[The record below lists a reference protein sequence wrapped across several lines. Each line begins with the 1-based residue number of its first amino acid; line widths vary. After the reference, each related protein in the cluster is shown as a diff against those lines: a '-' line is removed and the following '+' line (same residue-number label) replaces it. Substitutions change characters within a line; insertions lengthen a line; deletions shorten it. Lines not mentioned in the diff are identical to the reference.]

1 MSVGSSHLERKFE
14 SLRDTI
20 SLPSFLARRRHSKR
34 TTASPSDRSANYKS
48 TNNDK
53 LLHASAEKK
62 AAAKAMTSSSPSSS
76 STSLIFLIP
85 EITEQILLGVPA
97 IDVQTTCRCVC
108 KAWKDLIETSSPA
121 LRYYSTTGLRLSTI
135 QSRKSTDDCAN
146 SQYPPEACLLD
157 TQDDS
162 EIDPAELPAD
172 YYDLMMDIDLDPLL
186 HLDQPLPHITPL
198 AVQVISMFW
207 KKLVRNA
214 LITTEHDNFIFPRR
228 DSIGNDRDVDCLD
241 VFLCPFSLLW
251 FLVRLPF
258 KWSLPLIRPLERDR
272 RRVVTTAERLCKQFA
287 PITHKIAFAPPGSL
301 DKISVDVEMRTNWT
315 ALPYRKKSRRRN
327 LIGNPYGMPAPY
339 FHVMSELTRV
349 VFDDTPIP
357 LSYSSGPGGHAVVLV
372 DLDYRFRTRLVA
384 RERLALESYEPYGVE
399 VGDRERQYFGIY
411 TSS

>member
-1 MSVGSSHLERKFE
+1 MSAGSSHLERKFE

-20 SLPSFLARRRHSKR
+20 SLPSFLARGRHSKR
-34 TTASPSDRSANYKS
+34 TTASPYDKSSNYKS
-48 TNNDK
+48 RIDK
-53 LLHASAEKK
+53 VVHASAEKK
-62 AAAKAMTSSSPSSS
+62 SAATAMTSSSSN

-121 LRYYSTTGLRLSTI
+121 LRYYATTGLRLSTL
-135 QSRKSTDDCAN
+135 QSHKSTDADCADAK
-146 SQYPPEACLLD
+146 YPPEACLLD
-157 TQDDS
+157 AHGNL
-162 EIDPAELPAD
+162 EVELGGLEDD
-172 YYDLMMDIDLDPLL
+172 YYDLTLDIDLDPLL
-186 HLDQPLPHITPL
+186 HLDQPPPHITPL

-228 DSIGNDRDVDCLD
+228 DSVGNDRDVDCLD
-241 VFLCPFSLLW
+241 LFLCPFTLFW
-251 FLVRLPF
+251 YFVRLPF
-258 KWSLPLIRPLERDR
+258 KWTLPLIRPLERDR
-272 RRVVTTAERLCKQFA
+272 RRVVTTAEKLCKQFA
-287 PITHKIAFAPPGSL
+287 PITRKIAFAPPGSL

-315 ALPYRKKSRRRN
+315 ALPYRKKSRRRT

-339 FHVMSELTRV
+339 FHVMAELTRV

-372 DLDYRFRTRLVA
+372 DLDYRFRTRVVA
-384 RERLALESYEPYGVE
+384 RERLALESYEPYDVE